1 MALAAAA
8 LILALAATPA
18 AALPGD
24 LEIVNLAPE
33 PFQSTSLV
41 HDDLAVTFSCPAYRT
56 GAAGMLADG
65 DASDYSVRLAMGNTG
80 PDRRLP
86 GPGSP
91 EFFSEAAAQPIPGT
105 ADCTAQLPM
114 TRRWGPPSLFFGGV
128 DWQVARRCPGCNGG
142 WEPGPVGW
150 VILKPA
156 IEALA
161 LTIPAHVYAGYLT
174 RFGFATTSDLSGATI
189 SLQSMTRKGWT
200 NLGQTPFAPG
210 GESIFFAKLPAGHT
224 LLRINLTA
232 GTGGVLQL
240 GTPYEEVTVLK
251 PGRRR
256 ATGRRDDGPYLS
268 APPGNPPLS
277 FEVVGAG
284 HRLRRL
290 QASIPVAC
298 QTTAQP
304 GSVVTAHLRSARI
317 APDGSVVGRAL
328 YPGATPTYVTLAGKV
343 RHGHFDG
350 TVTAAFGDCG
360 GSREFTASRQ
370 VTTAG
375 DLP

>member
-1 MALAAAA
+1 MAVLAV
-8 LILALAATPA
+8 LASPPA
-18 AALPGD
+18 QAMPGD
-24 LEIVNLAPE
+24 PEIVNLAPGE
-33 PFQSTSLV
+33 FQSTSLV

-56 GAAGMLADG
+56 GAAGMIADG

-91 EFFSEAAAQPIPGT
+91 EFFSETAAQPIPGST
-105 ADCTAQLPM
+105 NCTAQLPM

-156 IEALA
+156 IEGLA

-174 RFGFATTSDLSGATI
+174 RFSFATTSDLSGATI
-189 SLQSMTRKGWT
+189 SLQDMTRKGWT

-210 GESIFFAKLPAGHT
+210 AESVFFAKLPAGHT

-232 GTGGVLQL
+232 GLGGVLQM

-251 PGRRR
+251 PGGRRT
-256 ATGRRDDGPYLS
+256 TGPRDDGIYL
-268 APPGNPPLS
+268 AFPPADPPLN
-277 FEVVGAG
+277 FKVVGDG
-284 HRLRRL
+284 RRLRRL
-290 QASIPVAC
+290 QASIPVSC
-298 QTTAQP
+298 QSSVPTGSTITAR
-304 GSVVTAHLRSARI
+304 LRSARI
-317 APDGSVVGRAL
+317 APDGTVVGRTL
-328 YPGATPTYVTLAGKV
+328 MPGATPTYVTLDGKV
-343 RHGHFDG
+343 RHGHFEG
-350 TVTAAFGDCG
+350 TVTAAFGDCS
-360 GSREFTASRQ
+360 GSSDFEAGMITATSADG
-370 VTTAG
+370 AG
-375 DLP
+375 TLR